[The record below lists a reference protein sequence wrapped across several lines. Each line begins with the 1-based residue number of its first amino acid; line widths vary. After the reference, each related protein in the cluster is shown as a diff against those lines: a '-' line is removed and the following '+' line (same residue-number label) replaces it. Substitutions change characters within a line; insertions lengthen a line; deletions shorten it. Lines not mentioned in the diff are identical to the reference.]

1 MAREASAGGVV
12 VCNREGGLSLAVIR
26 PRGRT
31 VWALPKGHVDGVETL
46 AEAAAR
52 EVFEETGLKVELDAP
67 LGDIQYVY
75 QFRGQRIFKQ
85 VHFFLFRCVG
95 GGIDELD
102 PGMRIEVEEARWIPW
117 AEAKKMLAYRGE
129 REVVDRAAALLER
142 RSSTSTSASAESRS
156 SPKP

>member
-1 MAREASAGGVV
+1 MPREASAGGVV
-12 VCNREGGLSLAVIR
+12 VCDRDGGLSLAVIR

-52 EVFEETGLKVELDAP
+52 EVLEETGLKVELDAP

-75 QFRGQRIFKQ
+75 QFRGQKIFKQ

-117 AEAKKMLAYRGE
+117 ADAKKVLAYRGE
-129 REVVDRAAALLER
+129 REVVDRAAALLEG
-142 RSSTSTSASAESRS
+142 RSSASAESRS
-156 SPKP
+156 SSKL

>member
-1 MAREASAGGVV
+1 MPREASAGGVV
-12 VCNREGGLSLAVIR
+12 VCDRAGGLALAVIR

-75 QFRGQRIFKQ
+75 QFRGQKIFKQ

-95 GGIDELD
+95 GGIDQLD
-102 PGMRIEVEEARWIPW
+102 PGMRVEVEEARWIPW
-117 AEAKKMLAYRGE
+117 ADAKKLLAYRGE
-129 REVVDRAAALLER
+129 REVVGRAAALLE
-142 RSSTSTSASAESRS
+142 ARS
-156 SPKP
+156 SPSAEPRSFSKL

>member
-1 MAREASAGGVV
+1 MPREASAGGVV
-12 VCNREGGLSLAVIR
+12 VCDRDGGLSLAVIR

-31 VWALPKGHVDGVETL
+31 VWALPKGHVNGVETL

-52 EVFEETGLKVELDAP
+52 EVLEETGLKVELDAP

-75 QFRGQRIFKQ
+75 QFRGQKIFKQ

-102 PGMRIEVEEARWIPW
+102 PGMRVEVEEARWIAW
-117 AEAKKMLAYRGE
+117 ADAKKVLAYRGE
-129 REVVDRAAALLER
+129 REVVDRAAALLEG
-142 RSSTSTSASAESRS
+142 RSSASAESRS
-156 SPKP
+156 SPKL